1 MSNTRVANIGAT
13 AHAESKGFIDTL
25 TSMME
30 IIEKVSD
37 KIPEGDYLELMNSL
51 KDAYGYKGEGNIT
64 QVVHHVIYQ
73 NPVVQHHERRTRM
86 VVNKERV
93 TKDEAYLLKKGLSVT
108 CELCDCV
115 VSKRGLKEHQH
126 TKKCWK
132 IQQTKKLTKTTQ
144 RVTTD
149 NEATLI
155 TKLDSARADLKAT
168 KVEFKK
174 NINLLKRQKELEFS
188 DEYALEQLRLFKQT
202 ACLSP
207 RFTFRAIEYVVRLF
221 DEMMEREE
229 RQAQEVCSV

>member
-1 MSNTRVANIGAT
+1 MSNRTSNIGAT

-51 KDAYGYKGEGNIT
+51 KDVYGYKGNGGVT

-108 CELCDCV
+108 CELCDSV
-115 VSKRGLKEHQH
+115 VSKRGIKEHQH

-132 IQQTKKLTKTTQ
+132 IHQTKKLTKTTQ

-149 NEATLI
+149 NEAAFI
-155 TKLDSARADLKAT
+155 TRLDSARTNIKAT

-229 RQAQEVCSV
+229 SQAQEVCSV

>member
-1 MSNTRVANIGAT
+1 MSNRTSNIGAT
-13 AHAESKGFIDTL
+13 SHAESKGFIDTL

-51 KDAYGYKGEGNIT
+51 KDVYGYKGNGGVT

-86 VVNKERV
+86 IVNKERV

-132 IQQTKKLTKTTQ
+132 IHQTKKLTKTTQ

-149 NEATLI
+149 NEAAFI
-155 TKLDSARADLKAT
+155 TRLDSVRTNLKAT

-229 RQAQEVCSV
+229 SQAQEVCSV

>member
-1 MSNTRVANIGAT
+1 MSNRTSNIGAT

-51 KDAYGYKGEGNIT
+51 KDVYGYKGNGGVT

-108 CELCDCV
+108 CELCDSV
-115 VSKRGLKEHQH
+115 VSKRGIKEHQH

-132 IQQTKKLTKTTQ
+132 IHQTKKLTKTTQ

-149 NEATLI
+149 NEAAFI
-155 TKLDSARADLKAT
+155 TRLDSVRTNLKAT

-202 ACLSP
+202 ACLST

-229 RQAQEVCSV
+229 SQAQEVCSV

>member
-1 MSNTRVANIGAT
+1 MSNRTSNIGAT

-51 KDAYGYKGEGNIT
+51 KDVYGYKGNGGVT

-108 CELCDCV
+108 CELCDSV
-115 VSKRGLKEHQH
+115 VSKRGIKEHQH

-132 IQQTKKLTKTTQ
+132 IHQTKKLTKTTQ

-149 NEATLI
+149 NEAAFI
-155 TKLDSARADLKAT
+155 TRLDSVRTNLKAT

-229 RQAQEVCSV
+229 SQAQEVCSV

>member
-1 MSNTRVANIGAT
+1 MSNRTSNIGAT
-13 AHAESKGFIDTL
+13 SHAESKGFIDTL

-51 KDAYGYKGEGNIT
+51 KDAYGYKGNGGVT

-108 CELCDCV
+108 CELCDSV
-115 VSKRGLKEHQH
+115 VSKRGIKEHQH

-132 IQQTKKLTKTTQ
+132 IHQTKKLTKTTQ

-149 NEATLI
+149 NEAAFI
-155 TKLDSARADLKAT
+155 TRLDSVRTNLKAT

-229 RQAQEVCSV
+229 SQAQEVCSV

>member
-1 MSNTRVANIGAT
+1 MSNRTSNIGAT

-51 KDAYGYKGEGNIT
+51 KEVYGYKGNGGVT

-108 CELCDCV
+108 CELCDSV
-115 VSKRGLKEHQH
+115 VSKRGIKEHQH

-132 IQQTKKLTKTTQ
+132 IHQTKKLTKTTQ

-149 NEATLI
+149 NEAAFI
-155 TKLDSARADLKAT
+155 TRLDSARTNIKAT

-202 ACLSP
+202 ACLST